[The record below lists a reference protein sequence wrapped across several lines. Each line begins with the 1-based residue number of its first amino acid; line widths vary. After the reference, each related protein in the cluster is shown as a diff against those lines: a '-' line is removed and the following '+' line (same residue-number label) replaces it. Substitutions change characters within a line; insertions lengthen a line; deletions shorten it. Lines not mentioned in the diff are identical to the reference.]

1 MKHCLVAAGRS
12 PLLCPGGRPGRFRHR
27 PAAGGL
33 KHRPVGAGRPP
44 LLCPGGRPGRFRH
57 RRAAG
62 GLKHRPAHVVF
73 FVSLR
78 VFLVVCS
85 LFSSGAEARNAAAF
99 PGASAPFVLGGC
111 KAGPAGGAGILR
123 EPPHP
128 RRAAYRLPCGQP
140 RTPLR
145 RSRCQNWLAGLPGR
159 LLCGSPLTPPRRLPC
174 GQPRTPLRCSRCQN
188 WPDGPDG
195 TSCHAGIPAPSP
207 AAHVAFFFIGPG
219 GVCLATYLPG

>member
-1 MKHCLVAAGRS
+1 MQVKSVCLFHRIFAFLFMKYHKFYTFCLDFVERDGKAGGF
-12 PLLCPGGRPGRFRHR
+12 CGGRAP
-27 PAAGGL
+27 P
-33 KHRPVGAGRPP
+33 RPP
-44 LLCPGGRPGRFRH
+44 PRH
-57 RRAAG
+57 CVPAPPPALRAT
-62 GLKHRPAHVVF
+62 
-73 FVSLR
+73 
-78 VFLVVCS
+78 
-85 LFSSGAEARNAAAF
+85 
-99 PGASAPFVLGGC
+99 
-111 KAGPAGGAGILR
+111 
-123 EPPHP
+123 PHP